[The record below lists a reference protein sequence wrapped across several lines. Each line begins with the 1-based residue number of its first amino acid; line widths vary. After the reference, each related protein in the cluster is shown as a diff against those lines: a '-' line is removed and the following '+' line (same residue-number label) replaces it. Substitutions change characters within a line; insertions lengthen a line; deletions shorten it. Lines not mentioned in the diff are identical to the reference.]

1 MQPEE
6 SYNRFDGRQIED
18 IDNGGWG
25 GGGDV
30 GDVGDGF
37 DGKSEDGKGLL
48 ERDRMERLGNW
59 RSSFTKQFFSPRFI
73 RVVLFS

>member
-6 SYNRFDGRQIED
+6 SSNRFDGRQIED
-18 IDNGGWG
+18 IDKRGWG
-25 GGGDV
+25 GGGDG
-30 GDVGDGF
+30 GDSG

-59 RSSFTKQFFSPRFI
+59 RSSFTKQFFFFPRFI
-73 RVVLFS
+73 RVALFS